1 LIARTGNPLSPTW
14 YVMFSCGLSLLA
26 LLLTLRTNSRGPY

>member
-14 YVMFSCGLSLLA
+14 YVMLACGLSLVT
-26 LLLTLRTNSRGPY
+26 LLLTLRTSSRGPY